1 MSEAALSETV
11 LLKCNYIDGKIER
24 YIENKI
30 TKVEKENDPT
40 KEYEIQINPVIQ
52 KIINAPFYGIGLKFE
67 TWQDDY
73 VVWMYEGLLVDYLS
87 QYTFNL
93 DKVTGIL
100 SKDYKTFIRK
110 KNEIGNWYKGSNGEW
125 VKDLQWHVSSEYQC
139 KKEDR
144 LF

>member
-1 MSEAALSETV
+1 MGKVLRIIFIGLLMSEAALSETV

-73 VVWMYEGLLVDYLS
+73 VVWMYEGLSVDYLS

-93 DKVTGIL
+93 DKVNKCHRTL
-100 SKDYKTFIRK
+100 
-110 KNEIGNWYKGSNGEW
+110 
-125 VKDLQWHVSSEYQC
+125 
-139 KKEDR
+139 
-144 LF
+144 